1 MDAVNALSPLFVATF
16 RDWAIIVMGIAVTAF
31 FIVAL
36 VATVVLGLLARA
48 LLKKSLSLIDENV
61 KPLLGT
67 AKQTADHVKGTTGFV
82 SQAAVTPIVR
92 TYGVVAGVRRA
103 AGVLSGLSGLTSAST
118 DNARNAPKPPPPSIK
133 P

>member
-1 MDAVNALSPLFVATF
+1 MHVLFELSPLFVATF
-16 RDWAIIVMGIAVTAF
+16 RDWVIIVMGIAIAAF
-31 FIVAL
+31 FLLAL

-48 LLKKSLSLIDENV
+48 LLKKALALIDDNV

-67 AKQTADHVKGTTGFV
+67 AKQTADSVKGTAGYV

-103 AGVLSGLSGLTSAST
+103 ASVLAGLTGAST
-118 DNARNAPKPPPPSIK
+118 DNERPRPPDSNKP
-133 P
+133 